1 MIKLTEAEIK
11 QLTDKGH
18 NRVALGE
25 PNNWSWNEVLFEGV
39 WPNSATGKDITVT
52 EKTIDNIIENFYNN
66 VRGQT
71 YKDTTKPTVPWDYGH
86 ESTKEAAG
94 WISEIEKRDKELP
107 TGKKVKSMWVKN
119 YSWTPSAQAGIK
131 GDVWLF
137 SSVDLNDFYNPVTG
151 KTYKDVLFGIALT
164 NRPAVKYC
172 ASVRLSEPN
181 ITPPGNEGEHKKGEI
196 KMPLLKLRAIL
207 VGQGV
212 NLAEGVADDTI
223 EYAAV
228 EKIRGQS
235 EIITLNE
242 KKVAELTE
250 GKAKSDKELAEAK
263 ESLKKVEDEKK
274 ALAEAAV
281 KEKKTKLE
289 EAAKN
294 AYTPAQLTEGK
305 TSFQAA
311 MKTGNLELAEAIL
324 AEKGVAFKETRKDEG
339 KEDED
344 EKEMGESGKDWDN
357 QSSKFK
363 DATIRKHMKENKMD
377 DDEDG
382 KNYGKAD
389 AACKKEFNRK
399 YAEAEAEK
407 KKGGKK

>member
-1 MIKLTEAEIK
+1 
-11 QLTDKGH
+11 
-18 NRVALGE
+18 
-25 PNNWSWNEVLFEGV
+25 
-39 WPNSATGKDITVT
+39 
-52 EKTIDNIIENFYNN
+52 
-66 VRGQT
+66 
-71 YKDTTKPTVPWDYGH
+71 
-86 ESTKEAAG
+86 
-94 WISEIEKRDKELP
+94 
-107 TGKKVKSMWVKN
+107 VKN

-137 SSVDLNDFYNPVTG
+137 SSVDFNDFYNPVTG

-172 ASVRLSEPN
+172 AMVKLSEPN
-181 ITPPGNEGEHKKGEI
+181 NAPPVNEGEQPKGEI

-228 EKIRGQS
+228 EKIRGQA

-242 KKVAELTE
+242 KKVSELTE
-250 GKAKSDKELAEAK
+250 GKAKSDKELSEAK
-263 ESLKKVEDEKK
+263 DSLRKVEDEKK
-274 ALAEAAV
+274 ALAEAAIT
-281 KEKKTKLE
+281 KKKIKLE
-289 EAAKN
+289 EAAKT
-294 AYTPAQLTEGK
+294 AYTPAQLAEGK
-305 TSFQAA
+305 TSFQSAL
-311 MKTGNLELAEAIL
+311 KTGNLELAEAIL

-339 KEDED
+339 EGED
-344 EKEMGESGKDWDN
+344 EKEMGEDGKDWDN

-363 DATIRKHMKENKMD
+363 DSQIRKHMKENKME

-389 AACKKEFNRK
+389 AAMKKEFNRK

-407 KKGGKK
+407 KRGKK